1 MKPKKEKASKQ
12 SIRLAIVEDEE
23 WMRNNLSRVI
33 DDNPGLCCVGAF
45 ATAEEALKEMKDV
58 QPDVVLLDINLPGM
72 NGVECLRHLRSVL
85 PEARYLMLTV
95 FEESDKI
102 FRSLLAGASGYL
114 LKRSSTPELLNAI
127 REVYDGGSP
136 MSSSIA
142 RRVVTYFNQMGQKT
156 SKADVLSQREK
167 EVLEL
172 LGKGA
177 AYKDIADQLSLSI
190 DTIRMNVR
198 HIYAKLHVHSRS
210 EATAKYGD
218 ILRNSW
224 LE

>member
-1 MKPKKEKASKQ
+1 MKSKKEKTSVPP
-12 SIRLAIVEDEE
+12 IRLAIVEDEK
-23 WMRNNLSRVI
+23 WMRSNLIQVI
-33 DDNPGLCCVGAF
+33 ESSPNLCCVGAF
-45 ATAEEALKEMKDV
+45 ATAEKALEEMKDTR
-58 QPDVVLLDINLPGM
+58 PDVVLLDINLPGM
-72 NGVECLRHLRSVL
+72 NGVECLRHLKLVL

-127 REVYDGGSP
+127 REAHEGGSP
-136 MSSSIA
+136 MSSTIA
-142 RRVVTYFNQMGQKT
+142 RRVVSYFNQMGQKT
-156 SKADVLSQREK
+156 PEAGTLSQREK